1 MASYQPPSEFL
12 PIFDNSVFTATN
24 SSSTTTGGGLTLAQ
38 ANLLY
43 LRKNFPDTCTA
54 LETFNGGISTTFLNA
69 SGNIQ
74 SNTKLITNNIESLL
88 SGDTVTLY
96 NNQTNGVL
104 NIASNNTRTA
114 NINIGTSA
122 TSGQASLGSNSNTQT
137 NIYGGAIYL
146 ANPTSINGDLTMS
159 TGVIIG
165 YLTSAIA
172 SATYATIASL
182 SNYLTIASASAT
194 YLTLITASTTYAT
207 IASLSN
213 YLTTASASATYLT
226 LISAS
231 TTYATIASLSAYLTT
246 TSAAS
251 TYATIASLSAYLTT
265 ASAAS
270 TYATITSLN
279 AYLTTALASTTY
291 ATIASLSSYLTT
303 TSAASTYATIASLS
317 AYLTTAS
324 ASSIYL
330 TQSNASSTYATI
342 ASLGSYLTS
351 ALASTTYLTQIDAS
365 TTYATISSLSS
376 YLTISSA
383 SSIYATISSL
393 SAYLTVSTATATFLT
408 ISNASSTYATI
419 ASLGSYLTSAT
430 AASTYATIASLGSYL
445 TSATAASTYA
455 TIASLGS
462 YLTIA
467 SASSTYAPKTA
478 PTFAT
483 SITLTSGNIT
493 ASSGNIIANGI
504 IRNNG
509 NTGSISNTGA
519 IAGTS
524 LALAGGAITG
534 VGNITSSGT
543 IQAIELSTSLNG
555 NLILGTGDIT
565 SCGNITA
572 SGDLIVDG
580 PITSNN
586 GTITGVTY
594 NPNNFNDDMKYGD
607 TQTTGNMF
615 IGGNSSRTGSIN
627 IGNNS
632 TSSASGIFIGNS
644 FAPTVVDGN
653 LTVNGTLTASGF
665 TFSSIVIDTITA
677 IANSSTVNLYNN
689 LVSGILNIA
698 CGTGRTANINIGINA
713 TTPTSNIILGS
724 VNTDTKIKGKLYTD
738 TITTDTPLGT
748 GAVRLYDD
756 VTSGNLNFGC
766 GPLRTGL
773 IRIGTNASA
782 VTAGITLGDN
792 NTDVTVVG
800 DLIMNTTS
808 KIYTNKLTTN
818 APGANA
824 ELYDDLTSG
833 RLFIGCG
840 TGRTGSIRIGIAAT
854 ALTENIVLGSV
865 NTNTAVGGTLTA
877 FGGIILNSG
886 QVITCSSTVPT
897 LTDTSL
903 GYYYNYPSVQST
915 VTAVSTKYNPVTNT
929 AGGVNFFQAGVYTA
943 SIDAVI
949 RFNTGTTAG
958 NYVYNIGIATGTTT
972 GTVTTGTVSNKTPT
986 SASVRGF
993 YFTGNVNVD
1002 YNNSFTL
1009 CFTILIDSF
1018 VNIFGNV
1025 STYANTGGN
1034 VLLTLSGC
1042 VRRIA

>member
-1 MASYQPPSEFL
+1 MRLLLIMASYQPPSEFL

-24 SSSTTTGGGLTLAQ
+24 SSSTSTGGGLTLAQ

-213 YLTTASASATYLT
+213 YLTIASASATYLT

-231 TTYATIASLSAYLTT
+231 TTYATIASLSSYLTIASAASTYATIASLSAYLTT

-265 ASAAS
+265 ASAS
-270 TYATITSLN
+270 S
-279 AYLTTALASTTY
+279 TY
-291 ATIASLSSYLTT
+291 ATIASLSSYLT
-303 TSAASTYATIASLS
+303 I
-317 AYLTTAS
+317 AS
-324 ASSIYL
+324 ASSTYL

-342 ASLGSYLTS
+342 SSLSAYLTS

-445 TSATAASTYA
+445 T
-455 TIASLGS
+455 
-462 YLTIA
+462 IA

-509 NTGSISNTGA
+509 NSGSISNTGA
-519 IAGTS
+519 IVGTS
-524 LALAGGAITG
+524 LALGSGDITA
-534 VGNITSSGT
+534 VGDITSSGT

-594 NPNNFNDDMKYGD
+594 NPNNFNDDMKFGD

-615 IGGNSSRTGSIN
+615 IGGNTSRTGSIN

-632 TSSASGIFIGNS
+632 TSTASGIFIGNS

-665 TFSSIVIDTITA
+665 TFTSIVIDTITA
-677 IANSSTVNLYNN
+677 IFSSSTVNLYNN
-689 LVSGILNIA
+689 LVAGILNIA
-698 CGTGRTANINIGINA
+698 CGTGRTGDINIGIGS

-738 TITTDTPLGT
+738 TITTDTPSGT

-800 DLIMNTTS
+800 DLIMSTTS

-818 APGANA
+818 APATNA

-840 TGRTGSIRIGIAAT
+840 AGRTGSIRIGIGAT

-865 NTNTAVGGTLTA
+865 NTNIAVGGTLTA
-877 FGGIILNSG
+877 FGGIIIDSG

-958 NYVYNIGIATGTTT
+958 NYVYNIGIATGTTA
-972 GTVTTGTVSNKTPT
+972 GTVTTGTVTNKTPT
-986 SASVRGF
+986 SPSVRGF
-993 YFTGNVNVD
+993 YFNGNVNVD

-1009 CFTILIDSF
+1009 CFTLLIDSF
-1018 VNIFGNV
+1018 VNIFGRV
-1025 STYANTGGN
+1025 STYANTGNN
-1034 VLLTLSGC
+1034 VSLTLSGC